1 MNSAARFTALF
12 PPAFSA
18 LAGMD
23 VRLLRLLDAVLDE
36 VHLARA
42 AARVGLP
49 LPAAA
54 SALERCRQLL
64 RDPLLEDGGAQ
75 MRLTATAQALRE
87 PLRLALAGDAN
98 APMANPSQQ
107 LPSQGAVVQRVR
119 ILMPDYPA
127 QVVAHALYQELAT
140 AAPSLDL
147 EFQTWLGDADATARL
162 ERGQTDLVLG
172 SAAPSG
178 QVRGREVLQ
187 ERCVAVMRRDHPAA
201 HSLTLARWL
210 SYPHLQIACHD
221 TLNRMIDEQ
230 IAMQGLRRRIGMVIP
245 NFLMAPALLQGS
257 DLIAV
262 MPMHCVPAATAA
274 HPVAVALACLRPP
287 LPLEAPPLR
296 LLQHRRYAGDA
307 DDAAVALVAQVLER
321 IVRQRFDGR

>member
-1 MNSAARFTALF
+1 MNSAASHSPALS
-12 PPAFSA
+12 PALPA

-23 VRLLRLLDAVLDE
+23 ARLLRLLDAVLDE

-64 RDPLLEDGGAQ
+64 RDPLLEDGGTQ

-87 PLRLALAGDAN
+87 SVRQLLAGDAQAQTASPAQH
-98 APMANPSQQ
+98 APLQA
-107 LPSQGAVVQRVR
+107 AAAQRVR

-127 QVVAHALYQELAT
+127 QVVAHALYQELA
-140 AAPSLDL
+140 AELPSLDL
-147 EFQTWLGDADATARL
+147 EFQTWLGDADAAARL

-172 SAAPSG
+172 ATRPTG
-178 QVRGREVLQ
+178 QLRGREVLQ

-201 HSLTLARWL
+201 HALTLSRWL

-230 IAMQGLRRRIGMVIP
+230 VAMQGLRRRVGMVIP

-274 HPVAVALACLRPP
+274 HPVALTCLRPP

-296 LLQHRRYAGDA
+296 LLQHRRHAEDA
-307 DDAAVALVAQVLER
+307 SVALVAQVLER

>member
-1 MNSAARFTALF
+1 MNSAAPASKPTQLAL
-12 PPAFSA
+12 SA
-18 LAGMD
+18 LAALD
-23 VRLLRLLDAVLDE
+23 VRLLRLLDALLDE

-42 AARVGLP
+42 AARVGLS

-64 RDPLLEDGGAQ
+64 RDPLLEDGGLQ

-87 PLRLALAGDAN
+87 PLHKLLYGDGVGKDSNAVADQAQPEQRLATLAR
-98 APMANPSQQ
+98 
-107 LPSQGAVVQRVR
+107 RVR

-127 QVVAHALYQELAT
+127 QVVVQALYQELRA
-140 AAPSLDL
+140 AAPLLDL
-147 EFQTWLGDADATARL
+147 EFQTWLGEADAIARL
-162 ERGQTDLVLG
+162 ERGQTELVLG
-172 SAAPSG
+172 AATPALNL
-178 QVRGREVLQ
+178 RGREVLQ

-201 HSLTLARWL
+201 HQLTLARWL
-210 SYPHLQIACHD
+210 DYPHLQIACHD
-221 TLNRMIDEQ
+221 TLNRMMDQ
-230 IAMQGLRRRIGMVIP
+230 QVAMQGRRRRIGMVIP

-274 HPVAVALACLRPP
+274 HPVALTCLRPP

-296 LLQHRRYAGDA
+296 LLQHRRHA
-307 DDAAVALVAQVLER
+307 DDLAVAHVAQVLER
-321 IVRQRFDGR
+321 IVRQRFEGR

>member
-1 MNSAARFTALF
+1 
-12 PPAFSA
+12 
-18 LAGMD
+18 MD
-23 VRLLRLLDAVLDE
+23 ARLLRLLDAVLDE
-36 VHLARA
+36 AHLARA

-54 SALERCRQLL
+54 NALERCRQLL
-64 RDPLLEDGGAQ
+64 RDPLLEDGGTQ

-87 PLRLALAGDAN
+87 PLRLALAGEGNEQASS
-98 APMANPSQQ
+98 SQS
-107 LPSQGAVVQRVR
+107 PAHAAAAKRVR

-127 QVVAHALYQELAT
+127 QVVAHALHQELT
-140 AAPSLDL
+140 AEAPQLDL
-147 EFQTWLGDADATARL
+147 EFQTWLGDADAAARL

-172 SAAPSG
+172 AAAPAG
-178 QVRGREVLQ
+178 QLRGREVLQ

-201 HSLTLARWL
+201 HQLTLARWL

-230 IAMQGLRRRIGMVIP
+230 VAMQGLRRRIGMVIP

-262 MPMHCVPAATAA
+262 MPMHCMPAATAA
-274 HPVAVALACLRPP
+274 HPVALACLRPP

-296 LLQHRRYAGDA
+296 LLQHRRHA

>member
-1 MNSAARFTALF
+1 MNSAASLSPALS
-12 PPAFSA
+12 PVLPA
-18 LAGMD
+18 LTGMD
-23 VRLLRLLDAVLDE
+23 ARLLRLLDAVLDE
-36 VHLARA
+36 AHLARA

-64 RDPLLEDGGAQ
+64 RDPLLEDGGTQ
-75 MRLTATAQALRE
+75 MRLTAKAQALRE
-87 PLRLALAGDAN
+87 TVRQMLAGDADTP
-98 APMANPSQQ
+98 AASAAQQ
-107 LPSQGAVVQRVR
+107 LSSQAAVTQRVR

-140 AAPSLDL
+140 AAPALDL
-147 EFQTWLGDADATARL
+147 EFQTWLGDADASTRL

-210 SYPHLQIACHD
+210 AYPHLQIACHD
-221 TLNRMIDEQ
+221 SLNRMMDEQ
-230 IAMQGLRRRIGMVIP
+230 VAMQGLRRRVGLVIP
-245 NFLMAPALLQGS
+245 NFLMAPALLQDS

-274 HPVAVALACLRPP
+274 HPVALACLRPP

-296 LLQHRRYAGDA
+296 LLQHRRHAEDA
-307 DDAAVALVAQVLER
+307 SVALVAQVLER
-321 IVRQRFDGR
+321 LVRLRFEGR

>member
-1 MNSAARFTALF
+1 MNSAASPAPVFSPALPALTA
-12 PPAFSA
+12 
-18 LAGMD
+18 MD
-23 VRLLRLLDAVLDE
+23 ARLLRLLDAVLDE

-64 RDPLLEDGGAQ
+64 RDPLLEDGGTQ

-87 PLRLALAGDAN
+87 PLRLALAGGTEAAQALLP
-98 APMANPSQQ
+98 APAQ
-107 LPSQGAVVQRVR
+107 ATVTQRVR

-127 QVVAHALYQELAT
+127 QVVAHALYQALA
-140 AAPSLDL
+140 ADAPSPDL
-147 EFQTWLGDADATARL
+147 EFQTWLGDADAVARL

-172 SAAPSG
+172 SAAPTG

-201 HSLTLARWL
+201 HALTLARWL

-230 IAMQGLRRRIGMVIP
+230 IAMQGLRRRIGMVVP
-245 NFLMAPALLQGS
+245 NFLMVPALLQGS

-274 HPVAVALACLRPP
+274 HPVALACLRPP

-296 LLQHRRYAGDA
+296 LLQHRRHVEDA
-307 DDAAVALVAQVLER
+307 SVTLVAQVLER